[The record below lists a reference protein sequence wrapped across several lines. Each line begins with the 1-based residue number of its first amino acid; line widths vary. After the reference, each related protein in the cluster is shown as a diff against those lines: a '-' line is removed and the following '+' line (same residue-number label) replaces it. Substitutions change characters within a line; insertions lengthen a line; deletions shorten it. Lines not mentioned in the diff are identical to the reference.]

1 MTKTLLTMRQSSAN
15 FSGNVVNQDLWD
27 ARKSLEKKEGRV
39 PRSLF
44 FARPRVLAVSTR
56 LLVAQPVFL
65 ANEAVNRLRPEMLCR
80 RILEYQRDVRELHVW
95 RACSSRNT
103 DLQL

>member
-1 MTKTLLTMRQSSAN
+1 ME
-15 FSGNVVNQDLWD
+15 GNVVNQDLWD
-27 ARKSLEKKEGRV
+27 ARKSLERRGKSSPFPLLR
-39 PRSLF
+39 P
-44 FARPRVLAVSTR
+44 PRVLAVSTR
-56 LLVAQPVFL
+56 LLVGQPVFL

-95 RACSSRNT
+95 RTCSSSYT

>member
-1 MTKTLLTMRQSSAN
+1 M
-15 FSGNVVNQDLWD
+15 
-27 ARKSLEKKEGRV
+27 
-39 PRSLF
+39 RSL
-44 FARPRVLAVSTR
+44 ALGKPGVSLNNGIVKALKSCHEKAEQGTDMRPPPCATR
-56 LLVAQPVFL
+56 CMLKLVAQPVFL
-65 ANEAVNRLRPEMLCR
+65 ANEAVDRLRPEMFCC